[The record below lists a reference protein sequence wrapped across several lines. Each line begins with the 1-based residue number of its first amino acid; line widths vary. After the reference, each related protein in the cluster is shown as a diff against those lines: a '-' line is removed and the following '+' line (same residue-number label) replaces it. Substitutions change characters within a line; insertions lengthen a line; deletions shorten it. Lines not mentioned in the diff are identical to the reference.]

1 MIWLPGFREKINIK
15 LEKEKE
21 KDENTFDQDP
31 SIFIIWNLYHKQNQ
45 AVNFNPK
52 WNLMHNTKSNT
63 NKIYWFFGLVALK
76 P

>member
-1 MIWLPGFREKINIK
+1 MS
-15 LEKEKE
+15 
-21 KDENTFDQDP
+21 DQDS
-31 SIFIIWNLYHKQNQ
+31 SILTIWILYRKPNQ

-52 WNLMHNTKSNT
+52 WNLTHNTKSNT